1 MLRVLFEK
9 RKYLVAFSALCF
21 VEGVL
26 LAVLG
31 KGFLDAPC
39 TVLSI
44 AMLICGAVILANGI
58 IERINTGMYNL
69 NYFAFFFYL
78 CPSALLL
85 FNCYYI
91 KFAVIAILGLCGLLK
106 IYDGIIMHINK
117 SKLSLFSIIFGGVS
131 VIAAV
136 FLLFLQPLVNN
147 GMYRPLGYALI
158 ISAVT
163 DIISGV
169 LFSYSAVEFIKNNR
183 DFGLEDDEREE

>member
-1 MLRVLFEK
+1 
-9 RKYLVAFSALCF
+9 
-21 VEGVL
+21 
-26 LAVLG
+26 
-31 KGFLDAPC
+31 
-39 TVLSI
+39 
-44 AMLICGAVILANGI
+44 
-58 IERINTGMYNL
+58 
-69 NYFAFFFYL
+69 
-78 CPSALLL
+78 
-85 FNCYYI
+85 
-91 KFAVIAILGLCGLLK
+91 
-106 IYDGIIMHINK
+106 MHINK